1 MDLNNQKLLKNSYKD
16 YYYWENKIMTNDS
29 LLDGYFDN
37 EKITSNSKILYTG
50 ILNTEKNVL
59 ECGFVSY
66 PSIYSVLGF
75 IQHVFLST
83 SFFTW
88 FDSFLN
94 EFCIPMAT
102 FDTVIEEVIK
112 HEKDIDINSVN
123 FMVNSYEYINSLW
136 NLDETNLTK
145 KLINFTDTFNNKWDN
160 DPEKKLFIK
169 IFDSPSEI
177 YHFIKAT
184 IGWDFD
190 EFVEEEISMSLETL
204 HYMCNSVLVEP
215 LMNKRF
221 INLLNNNTPILF

>member
-1 MDLNNQKLLKNSYKD
+1 MDINNQKLLKNSYRD
-16 YYYWENKIMTNDS
+16 YYYWENKIMNNDS
-29 LLDGYFDN
+29 LFNGYFDN
-37 EKITSNSKILYTG
+37 QKITNHSKIIYTG
-50 ILNTEKNVL
+50 ILNTEKNIL

-75 IQHVFLST
+75 IQHIFLST

-88 FDSFLN
+88 FDSFSN

-102 FDTVIEEVIK
+102 FDTVIEEVTRY
-112 HEKDIDINSVN
+112 EKNIDINSVN

-136 NLDETNLTK
+136 NLNETALTK
-145 KLINFTDTFNNKWDN
+145 KLINFTDNFNNKWDN

-177 YHFIKAT
+177 YHFIMAT

-204 HYMCNSVLVEP
+204 HDMCNSVLAEP
-215 LMNKRF
+215 LINKRF
-221 INLLNNNTPILF
+221 INLLNRNIPILF

>member
-29 LLDGYFDN
+29 LLNGYFDN

-66 PSIYSVLGF
+66 QSIYSVLGF

-136 NLDETNLTK
+136 NLDETTLTK
-145 KLINFTDTFNNKWDN
+145 KLINFTDNFNNKWDN

-190 EFVEEEISMSLETL
+190 EFIEEEISMSLETL